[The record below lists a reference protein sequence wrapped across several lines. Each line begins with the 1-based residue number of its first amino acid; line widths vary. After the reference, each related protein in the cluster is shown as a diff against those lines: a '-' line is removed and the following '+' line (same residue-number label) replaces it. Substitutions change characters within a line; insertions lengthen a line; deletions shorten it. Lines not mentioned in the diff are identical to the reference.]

1 MFETLK
7 EKIGNGEKIVIILLA
22 LLLIGAAVWRGAGQ
36 NRTAPELVKSGFEEP
51 LNPVLESV
59 EITVHLIGAVNKP
72 GIYHLPE
79 GSRVY
84 ELLELA
90 GGVSPEADQQ
100 AINQARPLF
109 DGEQIYIAG
118 AETGAAP
125 GERVT
130 IVENSSVKININTAG
145 TAELTTL
152 PGIGDVRAGQIVAYR
167 EKNGYF
173 KDPRE
178 LMDVSGI
185 GEKTYENIADLIT
198 VY

>member
-7 EKIGNGEKIVIILLA
+7 EKIGSGEKIVIILLA
-22 LLLIGAAVWRGAGQ
+22 VLLIGAAVWRGAGQ
-36 NRTAPELVKSGFEEP
+36 NSTGPELVRSGFEETIEP
-51 LNPVLESV
+51 ISDPV

-90 GGVSPEADQQ
+90 GGVSLEADQQ
-100 AINQARPLF
+100 SINQARPLF
-109 DGEQIYIAG
+109 DGEQVYIAA
-118 AETGAAP
+118 AETGAEP

-130 IVENSSVKININTAG
+130 ATEHSSGKININTAG
-145 TAELTTL
+145 AAELTTL
-152 PGIGDVRAGQIVAYR
+152 PGIGDVRAGQIVAHR

-185 GEKTYENIADLIT
+185 GGKIYETLADLIT